1 MKKGLLAIFLICLV
15 SVKAWS
21 IDQQITILPLYTS
34 NSSSSADIAKINDA
48 MDYFKSVFLNSN
60 IVVSTNVL
68 TPLLANVTLSGNV
81 IQQYEQAEISQ
92 TIIDLRNNHGADLVV
107 VFTSNVVGDCGIA
120 PTQYWMNSAMPTTFM
135 GSGSNKLDLRAKED
149 GYIALVDVDCDVDV
163 AAHELGHLFGA
174 GHVTGSGGSHPYLF
188 DDSHADAQFFNI
200 PPPINILVNYR
211 TVVSDTDDECVNQT
225 FFCTLQPNFSTRS
238 DHDNKN
244 AVQTTA
250 LSVANYRQ
258 TPLILAAPTNLFGT
272 LVGSCSPPPY
282 DHHKVFWSEGG
293 SNVAIDRFEIFY
305 SQPPTGSYVY
315 GWSKTFTS
323 TDAYVFGLDA
333 RVKVRAC
340 TTSLCSALSNS
351 SYLATWGCG

>member
-1 MKKGLLAIFLICLV
+1 MKNGALLIFLMSLI

-34 NSSSSADIAKINDA
+34 NTSSSAEISKINDA
-48 MDYFKSVFLNSN
+48 MDYFKGVFLNSSI
-60 IVVSTNVL
+60 IVPTNFL
-68 TPLLANVTLSGNV
+68 TPSLANVILSGNV

-92 TIIDLRNNHGADLVV
+92 TVIDLRNNNGADLVV
-107 VFTSNVVGDCGIA
+107 VFTSNVAGDCGIA
-120 PTQYWMNSAMPTTFM
+120 PTQYWINSSIPTTFIPNA
-135 GSGSNKLDLRAKED
+135 SGLDLRAKED

-174 GHVTGSGGSHPYLF
+174 GHVTGSGGTHPYLF

-200 PPPINILVNYR
+200 PPPINILINYR

-225 FFCTLQPNFSTRS
+225 FFCTLQQNLSTRT
-238 DHDNKN
+238 DHDNKK

-258 TPLILAAPTNLFGT
+258 TPLILAAPTNIFGL

-282 DHHKVFWSEGG
+282 DHHRIFWSEGG
-293 SNVAIDRFEIFY
+293 SNVAIDHFEIFY
-305 SQPPTGSYVY
+305 SQPPTGSYIY

-323 TDAYVFGLDA
+323 TDAYVVGLDA
-333 RVKVRAC
+333 RVKIRAC
-340 TTSLCSALSNS
+340 TTILCSALSNS